1 MVIVGAMED
10 SVAQANGSSSDSVRE
25 SFMEL
30 CRELNMDVESQ
41 DTAWASYKK
50 IDQNYVLEV
59 ILRNLLYCQLSLVI
73 FCTQLLESDCSDLQR
88 RVLFRSQN
96 ECDRKYEQSVVSPSY
111 CLSAYLVYPCDILG
125 LYTNNWI

>member
-1 MVIVGAMED
+1 MADTE
-10 SVAQANGSSSDSVRE
+10 AHANGNSNDSMRE

-59 ILRNLLYCQLSLVI
+59 IYRLAECSFCFLSYS
-73 FCTQLLESDCSDLQR
+73 ES
-88 RVLFRSQN
+88 
-96 ECDRKYEQSVVSPSY
+96 K
-111 CLSAYLVYPCDILG
+111 LSSCK
-125 LYTNNWI
+125 